1 MWSLWREGLC
11 SCVLV
16 PVWRTKTLHVNALP
30 CVSTNFNLCLQIM
43 SLKLFAMDG
52 VGLSEGSGTAPVPG
66 VPPGFVWVSTIQ
78 DETYLPNPD
87 DPKPLTAGHIRGDFC
102 LNGISDQ
109 QHDDQFNLVREQV
122 ALHDNSHGAQAKWAA
137 SLIYDMTNFWN
148 KQFNSAGVQLV
159 ANLHSCPAAPNKAPT
174 VETLVQYQCCPIS
187 ATQIA
192 AVLSTYFSLDAVDRV
207 EIGSQPCPSLTWP
220 TPAHDAGTAVESG
233 ADESSAS
240 RKRPRGESNADD
252 EFEELVNGG
261 DTRAMLKLMFMQCKS
276 LQAVAAGGADP
287 TKTVETQP
295 AVVYP
300 NYDEKCK
307 ARVKSSFKNKTYI
320 DLQHFSKA
328 TRMKKQFRNPGDS
341 KVKTFLGK
349 SGLIL
354 QTEVDDFE
362 PTRQNSWEAMKSG
375 LNFVIRVLSV
385 EDHTVVPDLIDFFD
399 KVEAYRKSTE
409 DSKCNFVKQFMAK
422 FPIDGKYSDRFN
434 EQHDLVSN
442 VLEREPVR
450 PHSSRTDYPHDDRG
464 GRDRRPRSRR
474 DSDSGRDR
482 TRDRGSKDRRG
493 RGRGSDNRHSNS
505 RADGTRAKK
514 VCFSRAFKKCAPCT
528 YPRCTFSHECM
539 SCGGD
544 HDASTCSNWI
554 PSLVAQ
560 KCADAGMKEPK

>member
-1 MWSLWREGLC
+1 MPFP
-11 SCVLV
+11 V
-16 PVWRTKTLHVNALP
+16 PVLTSI
-30 CVSTNFNLCLQIM
+30 CVSQIM

-52 VGLSEGSGTAPVPG
+52 VGLSEDSGTVPVPS
-66 VPPGFVWVSTIQ
+66 VPPGFVWVPTVE

-102 LNGISDQ
+102 LNGVSDQ
-109 QHDDQFNLVREQV
+109 QHDDQFSLVRDQV
-122 ALHDNSHGAQAKWAA
+122 AHHDNSSGAQARWAA
-137 SLIYDMTNFWN
+137 PLVFDMTNYWN

-174 VETLVQYQCCPIS
+174 VETLVRYQCCPVS
-187 ATQIA
+187 ASQIA
-192 AVLSTYFSLDAVDRV
+192 AVLSTYFSLDALDRT
-207 EIGSQPCPSLTWP
+207 EIGCQPCPSLTLP
-220 TPAHDAGTAVESG
+220 TSAQDTDATEEARPEESLAG
-233 ADESSAS
+233 
-240 RKRPRGESNADD
+240 RKRPRGESDPDD
-252 EFEELVNGG
+252 EFEKLVNGG

-276 LQAVAAGGADP
+276 LQAVAAGGAEP
-287 TKTVETQP
+287 TKGAEAQP
-295 AVVYP
+295 AVVYS

-320 DLQHFSKA
+320 DLQHFSRA
-328 TRMKKQFRNPGDS
+328 TRMRKQFRNPGDS

-399 KVEAYRKSTE
+399 KVETYRKSTE

-442 VLEREPVR
+442 VLEREPAR
-450 PHSSRTDYPHDDRG
+450 PQSTRSDYSHDDRRS
-464 GRDRRPRSRR
+464 RDRRSR
-474 DSDSGRDR
+474 SGRDGDGTR
-482 TRDRGSKDRRG
+482 DRARDRGSKDRRSRG
-493 RGRGSDNRHSNS
+493 RDSDSGRGSS
-505 RADGTRAKK
+505 RAGGTRTKK

-544 HDASTCSNWI
+544 HDANACSSWL
-554 PSLVAQ
+554 PALVAQ